1 MPIHSFATSADDPQ
15 ESAATQADPASPPK
29 SEATSVFVKYNLDIQ
44 KDSEY
49 NMTTYASYYIPK
61 AYNKDYL
68 GLNKNPIALDALT
81 MALYP

>member
-1 MPIHSFATSADDPQ
+1 M
-15 ESAATQADPASPPK
+15 
-29 SEATSVFVKYNLDIQ
+29 KYNLDIQ

-49 NMTTYASYYIPK
+49 NMTTYASYYISK